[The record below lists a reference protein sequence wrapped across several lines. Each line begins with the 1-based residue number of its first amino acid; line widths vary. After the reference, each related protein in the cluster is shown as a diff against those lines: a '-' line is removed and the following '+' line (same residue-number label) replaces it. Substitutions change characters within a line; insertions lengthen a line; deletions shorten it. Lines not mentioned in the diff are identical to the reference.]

1 MDRLVFEV
9 WIRTTPAALWA
20 AITDGAT
27 TRRYFFDTRAES
39 TWEPGA
45 AVRYVGD
52 DGTVALDGEVLEVDP
67 PRRLVLTFVMTH
79 DEAGRREPPSR
90 LTWAIEPQGALCRL
104 RLTHDRLLP
113 DRAGQLGGVL
123 GPGRPQEQALGAQ
136 EHRRTPLGPRR
147 ACGMAV

>member
-9 WIRTTPAALWA
+9 WIRTTPAALWS

-39 TWEPGA
+39 SWEPGA
-45 AVRYVGD
+45 PVRYVQD
-52 DGTVALDGEVLEVDP
+52 DGTVALDGEVLEADP

-79 DEAGRREPPSR
+79 DEQGRREPPSR
-90 LTWAIEPQGALCRL
+90 LTWEIDPQGALCRL

-113 DRAGQLGGVL
+113 GGVVAREVQGGWPWIL
-123 GPGRPQEQALGAQ
+123 SGLKTLLETGGEL
-136 EHRRTPLGPRR
+136 RR
-147 ACGMAV
+147 